1 MNMFCIAGPLFGIMR
16 GPAATTGGC
25 EVLEG
30 AGGRLGNLAG
40 ASCTCHVV
48 HISMLDFS
56 WSD

>member
-40 ASCTCHVV
+40 ASCTCAYLHVR
-48 HISMLDFS
+48 LFLE
-56 WSD
+56 